1 METVGKDIS
10 TPTVPDLHMQLAL
23 QYRVLSEIHAQSGE
37 AIVKEQENNNSE
49 LSCKIVHN
57 VLSAIQ

>member
-1 METVGKDIS
+1 
-10 TPTVPDLHMQLAL
+10 MQLAL
-23 QYRVLSEIHAQSGE
+23 QYRVLSEIHAQLGE

-49 LSCKIVHN
+49 LSCKIVPN